1 MNLGREKKEWSISK
15 EDDTVL
21 VFDDVHTGCSLRLM
35 KKQMALLL
43 GRHQVFLDMSGV
55 EKGDKLA
62 ELNSNSDL
70 HSYFHS
76 LVTELDILEPKTPE
90 AIYKSHLEQA
100 RSCSFILAHIPFS

>member
-1 MNLGREKKEWSISK
+1 
-15 EDDTVL
+15 
-21 VFDDVHTGCSLRLM
+21 
-35 KKQMALLL
+35 MALLL
-43 GRHQVFLDMSGV
+43 GRHQIFLDMSGV

-76 LVTELDILEPKTPE
+76 LVTELDILEAKTPD

-100 RSCSFILAHIPFS
+100 RSSNFILGFLLLH